1 MTIAEYKIQPEK
13 ETPGNNRQVNGL
25 GKPKQGLSPFNRF
38 LKRGFDFFVSSIGL
52 ILTGWIIVLAYIA
65 ASIDTRKSG
74 FFTQTRI
81 GKNGK
86 FFMVIKIHTMR
97 YVPSINTTVT
107 TTHDPRITPLG
118 RFFRKAKID
127 ELPQLI
133 NVFFGHM
140 SFVGPRPDVPGFA
153 DKLSGDDRV
162 ILSVRPGIT
171 SPATLKYK
179 NEEVILAAQ
188 DDPEKYNREIIFPD
202 KVRLNREYVENY
214 SFVKDIK
221 YIFQTIFG

>member
-1 MTIAEYKIQPEK
+1 M
-13 ETPGNNRQVNGL
+13 
-25 GKPKQGLSPFNRF
+25 
-38 LKRGFDFFVSSIGL
+38 

-86 FFMVIKIHTMR
+86 FFTVIKIRTMS
-97 YVPSINTTVT
+97 YIPSINTTVT

-153 DKLSGDDRV
+153 DKLSGDDRI

-171 SPATLKYK
+171 GPATLKYK
-179 NEEVILAAQ
+179 NEEEILAAQ

-202 KVRLNREYVENY
+202 KVRLNREYIENY

-221 YIFQTIFG
+221 YIFQTIAS

>member
-38 LKRGFDFFVSSIGL
+38 LKRSFDFFVSSIGL

-86 FFMVIKIHTMR
+86 FFTVIKIRTMS
-97 YVPSINTTVT
+97 YIPSINTTVT